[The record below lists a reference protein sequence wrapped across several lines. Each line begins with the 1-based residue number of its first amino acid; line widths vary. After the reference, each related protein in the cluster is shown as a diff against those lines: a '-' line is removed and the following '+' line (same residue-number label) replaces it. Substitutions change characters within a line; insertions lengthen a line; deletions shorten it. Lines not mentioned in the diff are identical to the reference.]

1 MALTTLVPT
10 PLLAGLSFFL
20 LGAGPILWVISTTT
34 LRQSVTPPRLLG
46 RVSAINIMAYG
57 ARPLGAA
64 LGALVG
70 GVYGAES
77 LSLSRGR
84 GIFGAQAL
92 VILMSPAVCLARQP
106 DMVGDGPEGVVAR
119 AVISKM
125 RQPLCAREM
134 LEFRCAID
142 LSQDPAWQ

>member
-1 MALTTLVPT
+1 LTTLVPT

-34 LRQSVTPPRLLG
+34 LRQSVTPANLLG

-70 GVYGAES
+70 DVYGAEAC
-77 LSLSRGR
+77 LYLAVAG
-84 GIFGAQAL
+84 FAAQAL
-92 VILMSPAVCLARQP
+92 VILVSPAVRLMSQP
-106 DMVGDGPEGVVAR
+106 SMHDVPQ
-119 AVISKM
+119 AVK
-125 RQPLCAREM
+125 C
-134 LEFRCAID
+134 
-142 LSQDPAWQ
+142 